1 MTPCNLIPCDFHFLH
16 SRLFSK
22 WQRTSSLTWVSALP
36 SFIPGCG
43 VGVGGWHFEE
53 GRWEGLAS
61 QHSGLVS
68 PLFPMLL
75 APTDDVSVLLQEI
88 ITEARNL
95 SNAEM

>member
-1 MTPCNLIPCDFHFLH
+1 MTPCNLIPCDLHFLH

-36 SFIPGCG
+36 SFMPSCE
-43 VGVGGWHFEE
+43 VGVGGGVLRRGGGQAWP
-53 GRWEGLAS
+53 
-61 QHSGLVS
+61 QHSSLVS
-68 PLFPMLL
+68 PLSPVLL